1 MATIAPA
8 TTRTPIAVTAAL
20 PRGGHFAAFLTL
32 AWRRFALSARTP
44 RELFVPLLTPILF
57 ALVIAPALKQAL
69 HTPVSYE
76 AFVAIGTA
84 GLLIPLN
91 TMFAGLGALI
101 DRESGAQRELL
112 AAPVPRSYLVL
123 GNLAVALVVTA
134 FQIAA
139 LIVAAL
145 ARGIDFHASATGTV
159 WFGATAALFAT
170 GMYGAA
176 EILASRVP
184 TQEEYIGR
192 VPAIAILPWFLAG
205 SLFPIKAL
213 PTVLADIAKVL
224 PLTHGLALMRYG
236 LLGDRTGLINIWG
249 THDVTAMA
257 AMSLGVVALF
267 AVALTALS
275 IRLFTRAAVR

>member
-1 MATIAPA
+1 MSTAEIAIPVPMA
-8 TTRTPIAVTAAL
+8 R
-20 PRGGHFAAFLTL
+20 PRAFGPLATL
-32 AWRRFALSARTP
+32 ARRRFQLTARTP

-145 ARGIDFHASATGTV
+145 ARGI
-159 WFGATAALFAT
+159 
-170 GMYGAA
+170 
-176 EILASRVP
+176 
-184 TQEEYIGR
+184 
-192 VPAIAILPWFLAG
+192 
-205 SLFPIKAL
+205 
-213 PTVLADIAKVL
+213 
-224 PLTHGLALMRYG
+224 
-236 LLGDRTGLINIWG
+236 
-249 THDVTAMA
+249 
-257 AMSLGVVALF
+257 
-267 AVALTALS
+267 
-275 IRLFTRAAVR
+275 